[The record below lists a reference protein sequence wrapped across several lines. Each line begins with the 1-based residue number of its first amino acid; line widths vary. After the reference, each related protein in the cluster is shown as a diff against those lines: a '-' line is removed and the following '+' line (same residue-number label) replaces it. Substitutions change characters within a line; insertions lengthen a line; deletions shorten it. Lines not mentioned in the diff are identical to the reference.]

1 MGDLSDERVA
11 EMVDGGPASHAE
23 WSNVLAEI
31 QRRRK
36 RDAGDLAA
44 RALCR
49 SVCPDGKWVRC
60 DDLLTPKRVSEYAA
74 ALAAEREAERPGL
87 RDAAAQAEMDRLMTV
102 VRAVRNLRSEYDV
115 RPSQPVEAQV
125 YAADEA
131 TRARLGDAASLIAT
145 LARIEPFTVL
155 ARPERP
161 SGAAVEMLDGVELYV
176 PLAGLVEDLA
186 AEQRRLER
194 ELDKVAKELRGVETK
209 LNNPQ
214 FMERAPDDI
223 VADVRGKS
231 AALGERRQAL
241 ERSLGRLR
249 SLEA

>member
-1 MGDLSDERVA
+1 MIA
-11 EMVDGGPASHAE
+11 PYP
-23 WSNVLAEI
+23 
-31 QRRRK
+31 
-36 RDAGDLAA
+36 AA
-44 RALCR
+44 RPALQ
-49 SVCPDGKWVRC
+49 
-60 DDLLTPKRVSEYAA
+60 
-74 ALAAEREAERPGL
+74 
-87 RDAAAQAEMDRLMTV
+87 DAAAQAEMERLITV

-155 ARPERP
+155 GRPERP
-161 SGAAVEMLDGVELYV
+161 SGAAVEMLDGIELYV

-194 ELDKVAKELRGVETK
+194 ELEKVAKELGGVEAK
-209 LNNPQ
+209 LANPQ

-223 VADVRGKS
+223 VAEVRGKS